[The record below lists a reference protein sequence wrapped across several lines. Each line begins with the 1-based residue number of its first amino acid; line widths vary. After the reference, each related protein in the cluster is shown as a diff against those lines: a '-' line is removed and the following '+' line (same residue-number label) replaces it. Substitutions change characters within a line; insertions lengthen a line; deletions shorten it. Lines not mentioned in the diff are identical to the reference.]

1 MLLPLLMNLNLP
13 QASNWQADYWK
24 TQEIPSQEV
33 IDQALADMGV
43 IAQPDVTIETEKG
56 YNYPK
61 DDPKVY
67 DVAYLKGV
75 KERRKRHAITLL
87 LLH

>member
-24 TQEIPSQEV
+24 TQPIPSQEV
-33 IDQALADMGV
+33 IDQALADQGV
-43 IAQPDVTIETEKG
+43 IAQPEVTIQTEKG
-56 YNYPK
+56 YTY
-61 DDPKVY
+61 DEDPKVY

-75 KERRKRHAITLL
+75 KERRKRRAITLL